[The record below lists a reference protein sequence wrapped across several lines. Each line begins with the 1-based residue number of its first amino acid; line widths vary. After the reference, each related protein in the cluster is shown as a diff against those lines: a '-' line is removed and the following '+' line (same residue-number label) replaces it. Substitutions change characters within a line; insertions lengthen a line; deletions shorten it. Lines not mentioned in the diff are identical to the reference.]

1 MYCIYKPTNPLT
13 FQKPPRAQ
21 PADPMKWIP
30 VDEDN
35 DERGEPQKGP
45 RQQQT
50 PLTFTKADF
59 ENEEEEIDYDEEG
72 KAD

>member
-1 MYCIYKPTNPLT
+1 
-13 FQKPPRAQ
+13 
-21 PADPMKWIP
+21 MKWIP

-59 ENEEEEIDYDEEG
+59 ENEEEEEVDYDEEG
-72 KAD
+72 KSDEVNY